1 LGDLKQLDL
10 RVEIRHKVSIVPNV
24 PSYTNLKLTPQQ
36 SNFSNEHLRQ
46 IRRNKFMCELL
57 RAMRSI
63 PIDPP
68 GGNDAVVGSSD
79 NPTYSVTVS
88 DSEAAAF
95 RDARKEDLESK
106 RLFPAE
112 TPFSS
117 LTIPE
122 GGISSAWETYAPAA
136 VAGVTGRRG
145 PATNGMR
152 PSQDT
157 MRNSRES
164 RREGNVNYGPAAVH
178 FQPGGLR

>member
-1 LGDLKQLDL
+1 
-10 RVEIRHKVSIVPNV
+10 
-24 PSYTNLKLTPQQ
+24 
-36 SNFSNEHLRQ
+36 
-46 IRRNKFMCELL
+46 MCELL
-57 RAMRSI
+57 RVMRSI

-68 GGNDAVVGSSD
+68 GGNDAAVGSSD

-88 DSEAAAF
+88 DTEAAAF

-112 TPFSS
+112 TPYSS
-117 LTIPE
+117 LAVPE

-145 PATNGMR
+145 PGTCNGMR

-157 MRNSRES
+157 MRNSSQS
-164 RREGNVNYGPAAVH
+164 RREMNASYGPAVH